1 MMDQTSLTSPRGIQ
15 LLADLTYIQN
25 AFYSSVSQSVADAL
39 DFSVQ
44 ISPLLV
50 LVFPIHQ
57 FTVPGS
63 PSIKVFLAGQLGN
76 LWGPFQTKS
85 FCDSEQEG
93 LLPDI

>member
-1 MMDQTSLTSPRGIQ
+1 MDQTSLTSPRGIQ

-39 DFSVQ
+39 DFSAQ

-57 FTVPGS
+57 FTVSGS
-63 PSIKVFLAGQLGN
+63 PSINVFPVGQLGN

-85 FCDSEQEG
+85 FCDSEKEG

>member
-1 MMDQTSLTSPRGIQ
+1 MDQTSLASPTGIQ

-39 DFSVQ
+39 DFSAQ

-50 LVFPIHQ
+50 LVFSIHQ
-57 FTVPGS
+57 FTVSGS
-63 PSIKVFLAGQLGN
+63 PSINVFPVGQLGN